1 MFCRGFGGYG
11 FGSGGSIG
19 FGWMFLAMGFR
30 LLIFI
35 VLIVL
40 AVKLFH
46 KYNNKSN
53 NSLRILDEKFA
64 AGEISEEDYLK
75 RRAILSHKN

>member
-11 FGSGGSIG
+11 LGSGGSFG

-35 VLIVL
+35 GLIVL
-40 AVKLFH
+40 TIKLFK

-53 NSLRILDEKFA
+53 SSLRILDEKFA
-64 AGEISEEDYLK
+64 SGEISEEEYLK
-75 RRAILSHKN
+75 RKAILSHRN